1 MKHLN
6 TYTGTL
12 HITGRENNSVM
23 GNPRYRAF
31 LKLTDEDDGFEVL
44 TKPNCMIGY
53 KITNYDGKRVTV
65 QLGTYHKRL
74 NIYSIK
80 EA

>member
-1 MKHLN
+1 MKNLI

-12 HITGRENNSVM
+12 RITGRENNSVM

-31 LKLTDEDDGFEVL
+31 LQVTDEGDGFEVL
-44 TKPNCMIGY
+44 TKPNCQIGY
-53 KITNYDGKRVTV
+53 MITNFDGKKVTV
-65 QLGTYHKRL
+65 KLGDYRKRTC
-74 NIYSIK
+74 IYSIE

>member
-1 MKHLN
+1 MKTLN

-23 GNPRYRAF
+23 GNPRYKAF
-31 LKLTDEDDGFEVL
+31 IELTDEGDGFEVL
-44 TKPNCMIGY
+44 TKPNSMIAY
-53 KITNYDGKRVTV
+53 ELSNYDGKRVTV
-65 QLGTYHKRL
+65 QLGDYHKRL